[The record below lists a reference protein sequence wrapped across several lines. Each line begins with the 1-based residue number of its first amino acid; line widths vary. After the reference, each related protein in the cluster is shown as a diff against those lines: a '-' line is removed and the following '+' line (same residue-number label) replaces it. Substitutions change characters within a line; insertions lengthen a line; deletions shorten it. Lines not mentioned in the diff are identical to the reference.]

1 MRREVVEDVEI
12 IGKPVQGYERWSGAW
27 IVPDIQRPLTLVYA
41 MFFELSF

>member
-12 IGKPVQGYERWSGAW
+12 IGKAVEAYESWSGAW
-27 IVPDIQRPLTLVYA
+27 IVPDIQTPLTLVYA